1 MKKIIFF
8 VTLMFLTLS
17 TSTVFASK
25 TDVTAVPDKK
35 ENKLSEEEMSRLKN
49 RVEEI
54 RNMDKTNLTRIEK
67 REMRKELRT
76 IKETVKKN
84 GGGYVYIGGTTLL
97 LIIILLI
104 VF

>member
-8 VTLMFLTLS
+8 VSLMFLSLS

-25 TDVTAVPDKK
+25 TDPTAVPVTK

-54 RNMDKTNLTRIEK
+54 RDMDKTNLSRIEK
-67 REMRKELRT
+67 RELRKELRAIRST
-76 IKETVKKN
+76 IHSN

-97 LIIILLI
+97 LIIILI
-104 VF
+104 IIF